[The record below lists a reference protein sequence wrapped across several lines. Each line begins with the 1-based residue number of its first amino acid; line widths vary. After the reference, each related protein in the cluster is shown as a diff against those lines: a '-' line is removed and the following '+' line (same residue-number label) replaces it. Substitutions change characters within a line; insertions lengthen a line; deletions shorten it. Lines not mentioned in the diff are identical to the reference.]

1 MRVMRMMVVGRNG
14 RSGGG
19 RSSER
24 PHSGDKFTTFHF
36 YTPVEIGNDVLQAKH
51 SGERINH
58 SLHASNYFYRSAVRF
73 VTIVTSSTRTLALSQ
88 QMETPIVMAA
98 IVHFDGLE
106 FLNTLVSLAVALILG
121 TLIGAERQYRQRTA
135 GLRTNALVA
144 LGAAAFVDL
153 GMRLN
158 GNVGATQVLA
168 YIASGV
174 GFLGAGVIIKEG
186 ANITG
191 VNTAATIWCS
201 AVTGA
206 FSGADREAEALLMAI
221 FTLAGN
227 MLLRP
232 LVHLIERAPI
242 DERSTEAVYRLHVTV
257 SQTRRDALRDLMIER
272 LEAADYPVR
281 EIEELERGDSE
292 VELIAVLTPTSAD
305 PNELDAVAADLEK
318 IVGVEHASWTATTTE

>member
-1 MRVMRMMVVGRNG
+1 M
-14 RSGGG
+14 
-19 RSSER
+19 
-24 PHSGDKFTTFHF
+24 
-36 YTPVEIGNDVLQAKH
+36 
-51 SGERINH
+51 
-58 SLHASNYFYRSAVRF
+58 
-73 VTIVTSSTRTLALSQ
+73 
-88 QMETPIVMAA
+88 MAA
-98 IVHFDGLE
+98 ITNFNTPE
-106 FLNTLVSLAVALILG
+106 FLNSLISLFVALILG

-174 GFLGAGVIIKEG
+174 GFLGAGVIIKDG
-186 ANITG
+186 ANISG
-191 VNTAATIWCS
+191 LNTAATIWCS

-206 FSGADREAEALLMAI
+206 FAGADHAAEAILMAI

-257 SQTRRDALRDLMIER
+257 SQTRRDALRDLMVEK

-281 EIEELERGDSE
+281 EIEELERGEGE
-292 VELIAVLTPTSAD
+292 VELVAILTSTSVD
-305 PNELDAVAADLEK
+305 PKELDAVAADLEK
-318 IVGVEHASWTATTTE
+318 IAGVEHASWTAQTSE